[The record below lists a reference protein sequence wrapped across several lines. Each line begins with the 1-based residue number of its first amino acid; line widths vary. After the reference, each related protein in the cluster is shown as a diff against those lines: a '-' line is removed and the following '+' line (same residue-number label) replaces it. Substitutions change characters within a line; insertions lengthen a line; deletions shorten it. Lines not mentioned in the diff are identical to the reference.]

1 LLPGMLQALLSGSNA
16 ERNATKIAPGSSLW
30 RLRAAVPTGLR
41 AWVARVLPDHLT
53 LEITAR
59 LEMRGVDWT
68 KTRAFMVP
76 SGDCGYLRL
85 NLSGRERDGI
95 VDPKDAD
102 QVLDHIASGLLTF
115 RDPDGRL
122 AVKNVQFVSRSLK
135 DRTPSN

>member
-76 SGDCGYLRL
+76 SGDCGYVRL
-85 NLSGRERDGI
+85 NLKGRERDGI
-95 VDPKDAD
+95 VNPEEADALLGRI
-102 QVLDHIASGLLTF
+102 VSGLKTF
-115 RDPDGRL
+115 RDLDGEP
-122 AVKNVQFVSRSLK
+122 AIKK
-135 DRTPSN
+135 